1 MVFISI
7 GFAICAFIPVA
18 VYCCC
23 VISII
28 SAMPRVIKTLPNR
41 QRISFHAT
49 GCHFTGPVAL
59 RPRLSSGLPIIL
71 LFIVFKLMQ
80 NIDVIILPQ
89 SIVHKKNLTA
99 LTLKNKKEQPMHILE
114 LFSYFQ
120 SPRSIDIT
128 VSCVMILSVTTGK
141 FPAAAI
147 ICIY

>member
-1 MVFISI
+1 MFYDVPNTRSKTASIVFISI

-59 RPRLSSGLPIIL
+59 RRRLSS
-71 LFIVFKLMQ
+71 V
-80 NIDVIILPQ
+80 LPQ
-89 SIVHKKNLTA
+89 MFILFYHVMFFLVHSFLLYSKIYSKIFLHTSIHPHAPATSSSSAIVSLTA
-99 LTLKNKKEQPMHILE
+99 L
-114 LFSYFQ
+114 
-120 SPRSIDIT
+120 
-128 VSCVMILSVTTGK
+128 
-141 FPAAAI
+141 
-147 ICIY
+147 

>member
-1 MVFISI
+1 MHLISCNWLPFYRPCSFASQIFIW
-7 GFAICAFIPVA
+7 FAD
-18 VYCCC
+18 
-23 VISII
+23 
-28 SAMPRVIKTLPNR
+28 
-41 QRISFHAT
+41 H
-49 GCHFTGPVAL
+49 
-59 RPRLSSGLPIIL
+59 PI
-71 LFIVFKLMQ
+71 IVFKLMQ

-99 LTLKNKKEQPMHILE
+99 LTLKNKKEQPIHILE